1 MGLMSNFRFHK
12 KNFVKR
18 DPKLSEYISWLRID
32 ESGIVYNKDDSMQ
45 LTFKFRGP
53 DLDSS
58 TIEELQSYHAAINNI
73 IKGASTGYVFYMEN
87 QRHASEA
94 YDTADFQ
101 APLTKAIETEREAF
115 FNSGK
120 QFENDYFFTILYHP
134 NFDMTK
140 KFLSFFESKEE
151 TTKKQNQYWKE
162 IAKATRDR
170 KSVV

>member
-73 IKGASTGYVFYMEN
+73 IKSASTGYVFYMEN

-101 APLTKAIETEREAF
+101 APLTKVIETGF
-115 FNSGK
+115 
-120 QFENDYFFTILYHP
+120 Y
-134 NFDMTK
+134 
-140 KFLSFFESKEE
+140 
-151 TTKKQNQYWKE
+151 
-162 IAKATRDR
+162 
-170 KSVV
+170 

>member
-58 TIEELQSYHAAINNI
+58 TVEELQSYHAAINNI
-73 IKGASTGYVFYMEN
+73 IKRCFYWLCFLHGN

-101 APLTKAIETEREAF
+101 APLTKLLKKNVKHFSIVV
-115 FNSGK
+115 NSLK
-120 QFENDYFFTILYHP
+120 MITSLRFCIILI
-134 NFDMTK
+134 
-140 KFLSFFESKEE
+140 L
-151 TTKKQNQYWKE
+151 
-162 IAKATRDR
+162 I
-170 KSVV
+170 